1 MTVCLFCD
9 NFFKFASVMKPYDR
23 EDSKRDQVRDM
34 FDHIAPTYD
43 RLNHLLSMN
52 VDRMWRRRVV
62 RIVRRMHPK
71 RILDVATGTG
81 DLAIAMAE
89 RIRGCRILGVDLSE
103 AMLERARRKILA
115 RGLDEHITLD
125 RGDAEHLDVGDGNVD
140 VATVAFGVRN
150 FENIEACLREIRR
163 TIREGGA
170 LVVLEFSKPDNRMFG
185 TLYHWY
191 FHKIL
196 PRVGR
201 MLSHDGAAYEYL
213 PESVDEFPSPDKF
226 AEMLRAAGFVS
237 CEVRSVSFGIAH
249 IYIAR
254 R

>member
-1 MTVCLFCD
+1 
-9 NFFKFASVMKPYDR
+9 MKPYDR

-89 RIRGCRILGVDLSE
+89 RIHECRILGVDLSE
-103 AMLERARRKILA
+103 AMLEKARRKIAA

-163 TIREGGA
+163 TIKPGGA
-170 LVVLEFSKPDNRMFG
+170 LVVLEFSKPRNRFFG
-185 TLYHWY
+185 ALYHWY

-196 PRVGR
+196 PRIGR
-201 MLSHDGAAYEYL
+201 LLSKDPCAYEYL
-213 PESVDEFPSPDKF
+213 PESVDEFPSPEAF
-226 AEMLRAAGFVS
+226 AAMLRDAGFVS
-237 CEVRSVSFGIAH
+237 CEVRSVSFGIAQ